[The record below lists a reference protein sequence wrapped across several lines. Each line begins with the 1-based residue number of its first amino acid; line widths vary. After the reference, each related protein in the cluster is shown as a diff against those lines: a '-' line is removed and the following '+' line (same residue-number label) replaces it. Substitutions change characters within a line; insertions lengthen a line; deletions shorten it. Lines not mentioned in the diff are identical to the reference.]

1 MTTVN
6 RIEERLQSAKNAG
19 RCVLLPYFT
28 SGFPDLATTAR
39 LIQATDAVGAAVIEI
54 GVPYSDSIA
63 DGPVIQSSF
72 NHALARGH
80 RVQDVFDVVHAVR
93 PTIRCALAAML
104 SYSIVHRVGVE
115 RFMAQAAAAGF
126 DGLIVPDVPME
137 EAGPVAAAAGSAGLC
152 HIGLIAPTTSPLRR
166 ERIARHTIGF
176 LYQIAAA
183 GTTGERSAL
192 PPRLADD
199 VAEVRRH
206 TDVPVCVGFGVST
219 VSQVR
224 AISRIADGVIVG
236 SAIIRRI
243 DDAMNAGAGSDAIVA
258 AVTKFLAELSTG
270 LAPSASTC

>member
-1 MTTVN
+1 MI
-6 RIEERLQSAKNAG
+6 R
-19 RCVLLPYFT
+19 
-28 SGFPDLATTAR
+28 
-39 LIQATDAVGAAVIEI
+39 
-54 GVPYSDSIA
+54 YS
-63 DGPVIQSSF
+63 
-72 NHALARGH
+72 
-80 RVQDVFDVVHAVR
+80 
-93 PTIRCALAAML
+93 LAAML

-137 EAGPVAAAAGSAGLC
+137 EAGPVAAAAGGAGLC

-166 ERIARHTIGF
+166 ERIARHTTGF

-192 PPRLADD
+192 PPRLADG

-206 TDVPVCVGFGVST
+206 TNVPICVGFGISKA
-219 VSQVR
+219 SQVQ

-243 DDAMNAGAGSDAIVA
+243 DDAMSAGAGSNAIVA
-258 AVTKFLAELSTG
+258 AVTEFLAELTAGLTPSPPTG
-270 LAPSASTC
+270 